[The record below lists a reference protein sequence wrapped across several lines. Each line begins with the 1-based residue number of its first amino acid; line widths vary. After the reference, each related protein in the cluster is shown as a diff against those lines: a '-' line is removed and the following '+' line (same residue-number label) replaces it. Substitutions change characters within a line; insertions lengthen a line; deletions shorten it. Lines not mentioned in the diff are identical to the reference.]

1 MMVQVMLLV
10 TAPIFLVLQ
19 KQHVKQRLVIRDLRL
34 GMLVIV
40 PHLLVLQ
47 EQHARQQQ
55 LEISS

>member
-10 TAPIFLVLQ
+10 IVPIFLALQ

-40 PHLLVLQ
+40 PHLLALQ
-47 EQHARQQQ
+47 ERHARQQQ
-55 LEISS
+55 LDVSS